1 MLTSVFSGCFY
12 LYSLFTWEAPR
23 VNASSFDSDCYRR
36 NPLPEYHA
44 KGLLVSLS
52 TDDPLMFH
60 FTKVYC
66 SLLYIY
72 TYSTFTLRFSASF
85 LLLLLLLLRLHCSV
99 LVWSYVTIRFPAL
112 FLSFPFPFRPFHY
125 LYCTLLYMCTA
136 LLCVSGRR
144 SRWWRSTASRRRSGS
159 SRRPTCANSRATRCS
174 WVASRIRYPWAPT
187 RPEVT
192 HCTSALLVLSQLV

>member
-125 LYCTLLYMCTA
+125 LYCTLLYLYCTVVCFRAQEPLMEEYSIAAQVWKLTPADMCELA
-136 LLCVSGRR
+136 RNSVLMSGFPHQVPL
-144 SRWWRSTASRRRSGS
+144 SPDPSGGY
-159 SRRPTCANSRATRCS
+159 TL
-174 WVASRIRYPWAPT
+174 
-187 RPEVT
+187 
-192 HCTSALLVLSQLV
+192 H